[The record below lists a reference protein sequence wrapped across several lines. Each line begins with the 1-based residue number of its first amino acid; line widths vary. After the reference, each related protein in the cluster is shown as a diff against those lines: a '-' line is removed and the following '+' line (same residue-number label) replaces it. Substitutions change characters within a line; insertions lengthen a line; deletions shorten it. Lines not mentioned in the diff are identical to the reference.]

1 MKILHT
7 GDWHIGKLVHG
18 IHMTEDQ
25 AHILEQML
33 DWIRINQP
41 DVVLIAGDL
50 YDRSVPPTEA
60 IELLSDVLSQL
71 VIDLKVPTIAITGN
85 HDSQERI
92 SFTSSILEKQGLYI
106 RHNLEKLTEPIVL
119 EDAFGPVHVYPI
131 PFMDHQQVKQRYDD
145 ETITDFDEAY
155 RAMMAEVE
163 QAKADGVRSICM
175 THAYV
180 TSGQAVEVSDSVRP
194 LSVGGSEYV
203 DVSHF
208 KGFDYVAL
216 GHLHRPQRVGFDH
229 VRYAGSL
236 MKYSF
241 QEATQH
247 KSMTCIE
254 MDSTGQVTI
263 NDIIFEPTRDMRIIR
278 GKLADLIEKEV
289 YSLENKDD
297 YIKAVLLDDQLLYEP
312 MSSLRTIYPNVLSMN
327 YERDQNKASETL
339 TLQLFEEKSAYDLFL
354 TFYETVEGEA
364 LSKEADATLQ
374 DVIDQ
379 VLKER

>member
-25 AHILEQML
+25 AHMLKQML
-33 DWIRINQP
+33 DWIRVNQP
-41 DVVLIAGDL
+41 DVVLVAGDL

-71 VIDLKVPTIAITGN
+71 VNDLKVPTIVITGN
-85 HDSQERI
+85 HDSQERV

-106 RHNLEKLTEPIVL
+106 RHNLEKLTEPIIL
-119 EDAFGPVHVYPI
+119 EDTYGPVHIYPI
-131 PFMDHQQVKQRYDD
+131 PFMDHQQVKQLYDD
-145 ETITDFDEAY
+145 ETVTDFDEAY
-155 RAMMAEVE
+155 RVIMADIET
-163 QAKADGVRSICM
+163 VRDDSVRNICM

-203 DVSHF
+203 DISHF

-241 QEATQH
+241 QEASQH

-254 MDSTGQVTI
+254 MDGSGQISISDVT
-263 NDIIFEPTRDMRIIR
+263 FEPIRDMRIIR

-289 YSLENKDD
+289 YGLENTAD

-312 MSSLRTIYPNVLSMN
+312 MSSLRTIYPNVLSMS
-327 YERDQNKASETL
+327 YERDQNKTTDTL
-339 TLQLFEEKSAYDLFL
+339 TLQQFEEKSAYDLFL
-354 TFYETVEGEA
+354 TFYEAVEGEA
-364 LSKEADATLQ
+364 LSKEADASLK